1 MGGYTAGVKSTGMI
15 SLVLDLLQCLL
26 LFRTPPLSVHR
37 HCKQVCFQLAAS
49 EVSCLLMPLKDS
61 AAAGALFLD
70 MLNRFHELPGLKG
83 GVGEWDTASQNV
95 H

>member
-1 MGGYTAGVKSTGMI
+1 
-15 SLVLDLLQCLL
+15 
-26 LFRTPPLSVHR
+26 
-37 HCKQVCFQLAAS
+37 
-49 EVSCLLMPLKDS
+49 MPLKDS

-83 GVGEWDTASQNV
+83 GVGEWDTASRNV